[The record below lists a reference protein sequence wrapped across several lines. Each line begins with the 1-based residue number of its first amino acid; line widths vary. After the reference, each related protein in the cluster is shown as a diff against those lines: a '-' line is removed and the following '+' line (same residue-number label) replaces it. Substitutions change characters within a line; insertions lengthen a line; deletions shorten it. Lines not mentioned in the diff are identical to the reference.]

1 MGKNK
6 KKMET
11 KNEKKTIK
19 KKKNVLVAPK
29 TLELGAYTGRSFDI
43 SN

>member
-1 MGKNK
+1 
-6 KKMET
+6 MEQ
-11 KNEKKTIK
+11 KNEKKTMK
-19 KKKNVLVAPK
+19 KKKNVPVAQK

>member
-1 MGKNK
+1 MK
-6 KKMET
+6 K
-11 KNEKKTIK
+11 KNEKKTMKKIF
-19 KKKNVLVAPK
+19 KKKNVPVAPK